1 MKIPVAVK
9 ILNEATGPKAN
20 VEFMDVSVLENILKI
35 LNAYVKIV
43 ECHIDVLLG
52 HVCPSK
58 LKLKTKMIYT
68 FFVFHRSSEVRII

>member
-43 ECHIDVLLG
+43 ECHIDVLLS
-52 HVCPSK
+52 HVWLNKPW
-58 LKLKTKMIYT
+58 LKTKNKHSLFLT
-68 FFVFHRSSEVRII
+68 EAPKSE